1 MSSPNSS
8 APELAISM
16 HGIRKSFGK
25 LEVLRGV
32 DFEVRRGE
40 VHALLG
46 GNGAGKS
53 TLMKILQGVHRAD
66 SGEILV
72 DGTPVEFGSP
82 HDAAAAGV
90 GMVFQEFSLVPSL
103 TVARNIFLGREP
115 RRFGIIDDRTMVRR
129 AKETLVRM
137 GSDLDPR
144 VELHDLPV
152 GYWQITEIA
161 KALSQDARIL
171 IMDEPTAS
179 LPYTEVEQL
188 FELIERLKEQGIS
201 VVYISHRMAEIERVA
216 DRLTVLR
223 DGRTVLTGPVSD
235 VPPEKVVETIVG
247 REILQGL
254 SRGSADASPSG
265 HPVLSVRGISSGT
278 RVRDVSFD
286 IAAGEVVGL
295 AGLIGSGRTEIAQCL
310 FGIDSVDAGEILVD
324 GVPVR
329 LRRPQDAI
337 AAGIMLVPEDRA
349 QQGLVLS
356 HTVRTNLLLP
366 SLGRL
371 RTGAIIN
378 DGLGRRLCDRLMQRL
393 DIRASALNEAVSLL
407 SGGNQQKVVISKWLG
422 LQDVGN
428 PARVLILDE
437 PTKGVDIGTK
447 TEIMQLVLDMADAGT
462 AVIVISSEL
471 QELLSVADRVLVLR
485 EGQIQDEL
493 LRSQIPDEE
502 ALQLAVQGVH

>member
-1 MSSPNSS
+1 MQSQNP
-8 APELAISM
+8 AAETLAISM
-16 HGIRKSFGK
+16 RGVRKSFGK
-25 LEVLRGV
+25 FEVLRGA

-53 TLMKILQGVHRAD
+53 TLMKILQGVHRPD
-66 SGEILV
+66 SGEVVIEGKRV
-72 DGTPVEFGSP
+72 DFSSP

-90 GMVFQEFSLVPSL
+90 GMVFQEFSLIPSL

-115 RRFGIIDDRTMVRR
+115 RRFGVIDDRAMVRR
-129 AKETLVRM
+129 AQEIFDRM
-137 GSDLDPR
+137 GTDLDPR
-144 VELHDLPV
+144 VVLSDLPV
-152 GYWQITEIA
+152 GYWQLTEIA
-161 KALSQDARIL
+161 KALSVDARIL

-188 FELIERLKEQGIS
+188 FQLIERLKEQSIS

-216 DRLTVLR
+216 DRLTVIR
-223 DGRTVLTGPVSD
+223 DGRTVLTGKVSE

-254 SRGSADASPSG
+254 SRDTSKVIAGE
-265 HPVLSVRGISSGT
+265 PVLSVRSLSSGD
-278 RVRDVSFD
+278 RVQDVTFD
-286 IAAGEVVGL
+286 VARGEVLGL
-295 AGLIGSGRTEIAQCL
+295 AGLIGSGRTEIAQSL
-310 FGIDSVDAGEILVD
+310 FGIDRIAAGEVLVD
-324 GVPVR
+324 GRRVHI
-329 LRRPQDAI
+329 RRPQDAI
-337 AAGIMLVPEDRA
+337 DAGIMLVPEDRA

-356 HTVRTNLLLP
+356 HSVRSNLLLP

-371 RTGAIIN
+371 RLGPLIN
-378 DGLGRRLCDRLMQRL
+378 DLLGRDLCKRLMTRL
-393 DIRASALNEAVSLL
+393 QIRSSAIEETVSRL

-422 LQDVGN
+422 LQQSGN
-428 PARVLILDE
+428 PTRVLILDE

-447 TEIMQLVLDMADAGT
+447 TEIMQLVLDMADEGI
-462 AVIVISSEL
+462 AVIFISSEL
-471 QELLSVADRVLVLR
+471 QELLSVSDRVLVLR
-485 EGQIQDEL
+485 DGRIEEEL